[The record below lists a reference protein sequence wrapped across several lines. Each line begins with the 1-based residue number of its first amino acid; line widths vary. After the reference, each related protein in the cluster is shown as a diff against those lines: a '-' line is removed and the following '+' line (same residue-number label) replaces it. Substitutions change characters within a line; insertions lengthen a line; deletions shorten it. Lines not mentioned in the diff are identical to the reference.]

1 MRIKLHL
8 LDLLVSSLLVSFLVI
23 NLGFVVLLVRSD
35 LGLAICLVVIGVIGI
50 IRFLVRSDLLL
61 YYYLVV

>member
-1 MRIKLHL
+1 VRIKLHL

-35 LGLAICLVVIGVIGI
+35 LGLAICLVIIGVIG
-50 IRFLVRSDLLL
+50 LLL
-61 YYYLVV
+61 N